1 MSMVGGVFDFLVPV
15 IAVMAV
21 VMIAVVV
28 TVEVTKALSNTFR
41 YPYFVWRFDVSGKRN
56 VDLEGHIDRF
66 LNEEGNREALRAHR
80 RAVGDWKRAQEAY
93 LERCRLK
100 KRRRRQYLETLD
112 DGHDYRF
119 QAVRFQTRYRQRNHV
134 RTSYRVP
141 VVDSEATV
149 DWTWLVRRA
158 GLLAEI
164 GYEATLKEY
173 HARNQRRLMTP
184 RLRHEIMER
193 DDYTCQICGKYIPDE
208 VGLHIDHIVP
218 IEKGGKSVPSNLQV
232 LCSKCNGSKGA
243 KTANKGLGD
252 VEG

>member
-1 MSMVGGVFDFLVPV
+1 MSTTGGVFDVLVLV

-21 VMIAVVV
+21 IMIAVVA
-28 TVEVTKALSNTFR
+28 TVEITRALGNPFR
-41 YPYFVWRFDVSGKRN
+41 YPYFVWQFDVSGRRN
-56 VDLEGHIDRF
+56 VDLGDHIDRF
-66 LNEEGNREALRAHR
+66 LNEEGNRKALCAHR
-80 RAVGDWKRAQEAY
+80 RAVEDWKRAQEAY
-93 LERCRLK
+93 LERCHLK

-112 DGHDYRF
+112 DGHAYRF
-119 QAVRFQTRYRQRNHV
+119 QAVRFQTRYRQRNYV
-134 RTSYRVP
+134 RTSYRVS
-141 VVDSEATV
+141 VVDSEVTV
-149 DWTWLVRRA
+149 DWAWLVRRD

-193 DDYTCQICGKYIPDE
+193 DDYTCRICGKYMPDE

-218 IEKGGKSVPSNLQV
+218 IAKGGKSVPSNLQV

-243 KTANKGLGD
+243 KTS
-252 VEG
+252 